1 MTQQN
6 VYNLLKREKKW
17 LTSKQMAAILKI
29 SPGSVSSN
37 LNKLLKQGIVLRK
50 TSRPIKSL
58 FEGVGYNPYLME
70 YKMRES
76 SKLKGEIKK
85 NGG

>member
-1 MTQQN
+1 MTQQSVFN
-6 VYNLLKREKKW
+6 ILKKKKTW
-17 LTSKQMAAILKI
+17 MTAKQMAAILKI

-58 FEGVGYNPYLME
+58 FEGVGYNPYLWI
-70 YKMRES
+70 
-76 SKLKGEIKK
+76 IK
-85 NGG
+85 